1 MNLWRIG
8 LAWCLIVVSTCFATS
23 QDLDAYLDP
32 SGRMRD
38 RLVLEDSQSGFA
50 GVTTDIW
57 TIETNGTFTIE
68 RLLDGKPIASARTG
82 TLAPEDLKS
91 IVAVL
96 ATQDIRSFPAEAGAA
111 DKINARSLKLIF
123 GEQTSVLWLPAG
135 ESVTRLAC
143 SDKAPGNS
151 RGPAKVAAAIV
162 RAVGTLDKE
171 QAPFSGNDGC
181 E

>member
-1 MNLWRIG
+1 
-8 LAWCLIVVSTCFATS
+8 
-23 QDLDAYLDP
+23 
-32 SGRMRD
+32 MRD

-68 RLLDGKPIASARTG
+68 RLLNGTPIASARTG
-82 TLAPEDLKS
+82 TLGPEDLKR
-91 IVAVL
+91 IAAVL
-96 ATQDIRSFPAEAGAA
+96 ATQDIRSFPAEADAA

-143 SDKAPGNS
+143 SDKAPGS

-171 QAPFSGNDGC
+171 PAPSSGNDGC